1 MKYGEGDVVN
11 ASWGPR
17 LVVNDA
23 DFEKYKRTMTSETEV
38 QNVQVFNIVDK
49 DQLAKASAIR
59 TQNWDEGNWV
69 IRCGL
74 LHDV

>member
-1 MKYGEGDVVN
+1 MN

-17 LVVNDA
+17 LVVNDT

-69 IRCGL
+69 VWWGL
-74 LHDV
+74 LHNV